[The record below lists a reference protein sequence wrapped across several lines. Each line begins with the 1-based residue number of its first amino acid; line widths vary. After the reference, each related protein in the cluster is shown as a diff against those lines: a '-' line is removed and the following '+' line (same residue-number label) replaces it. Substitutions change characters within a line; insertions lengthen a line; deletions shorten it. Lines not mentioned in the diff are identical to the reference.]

1 MGPQLFPVPVLDGL
15 ASIGMDIRWMLGCQ
29 MAGYATNQL
38 TVPITAS
45 FLMVAWDFAQDPVRG
60 TVLNG
65 WVWIDGAPWF
75 GVPSSNYFAWQATV
89 FVLFLFLL
97 LLLLLL
103 LFLLFALLI
112 RRNRQA
118 QSAMGHGV
126 TGCPALVSIF
136 VMGAFAVFAWTGHFR
151 PVTD

>member
-15 ASIGMDIRWMLGCQ
+15 ASIGMDIWWMLGCQ

-45 FLMVAWDFAQDPVRG
+45 FLMVAWDFAQDTVRG

-89 FVLFLFLL
+89 FVLFL
-97 LLLLLL
+97 L

-112 RRNRQA
+112 RGNRQA

-151 PVTD
+151 PATD